1 MGVIY
6 TAGVRSYVM
15 DAGQTSESQRKL
27 SRTKEAYYNHRVF
40 LGWRVLQVGYHPT
53 LSSASIFSLTA
64 SGCGERCRREQP

>member
-15 DAGQTSESQRKL
+15 DVGQTSESQRKL

-40 LGWRVLQVGYHPT
+40 LGWRVLQVGYHQGIIRHYR
-53 LSSASIFSLTA
+53 LSPFSA
-64 SGCGERCRREQP
+64 